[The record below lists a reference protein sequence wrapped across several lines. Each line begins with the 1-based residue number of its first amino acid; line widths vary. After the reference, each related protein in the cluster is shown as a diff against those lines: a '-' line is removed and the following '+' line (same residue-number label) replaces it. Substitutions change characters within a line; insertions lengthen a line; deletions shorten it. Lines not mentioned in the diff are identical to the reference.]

1 MDYLLYLCHLST
13 IHVLMY
19 LMHILTTLKCGYYY
33 YSHFTDE
40 EPETQNLA
48 KLTQLESG
56 SAAI

>member
-1 MDYLLYLCHLST
+1 
-13 IHVLMY
+13 MY